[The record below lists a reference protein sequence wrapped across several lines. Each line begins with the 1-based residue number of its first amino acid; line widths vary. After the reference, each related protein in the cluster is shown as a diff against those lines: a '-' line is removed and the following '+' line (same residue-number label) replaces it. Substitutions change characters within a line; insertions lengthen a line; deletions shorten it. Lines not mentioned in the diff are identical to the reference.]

1 MSSAVGGPGVQPVS
15 DQLGEAPAA
24 LGTEDSVAPRT
35 SESPQSNM
43 SEPGLRAAHWM
54 LPRNVLQAAGG
65 ATRAEE
71 SETVQWVR
79 RALAVAVPIVALNSI
94 FTAFADNMPASHHV
108 AALVAAP
115 IFVAAWMIELA
126 GVRWPRPLFIAAI
139 VIPNLWLTLIGHT
152 ETNWLF
158 LPLMVGWVAF
168 VGTRAEG
175 LCALVLAFAT
185 ISIGQ
190 LFIVAPNIGGIPWES
205 WTEWSFVLVLT
216 WFLGYSLCRQERL
229 VTELDVRGHQ
239 LEQHSQELERRGQE
253 LEMLLT
259 VSGSVAS
266 TLEMQQL
273 LDTVFD
279 ALSRVLDYSA
289 IAVLTLDDS
298 QHQLTVAARRGET
311 FNTSH
316 NPQRARYSVAD
327 LGSVWDRLRREEPI
341 VIAAVS
347 GDTEEARLFRRMLG
361 DRSFETSETFPRTV
375 LLVPLVVRGQ
385 IIGLLT
391 LANAAPV
398 DFSIRE
404 TSLALGIAR
413 QAAVAIE
420 NARLHERARQA
431 AVLEE
436 RQRLSRELH
445 DSVTQAL
452 YGISL
457 YAEAA
462 GRALGA
468 GDTQPAVS
476 NLQEIRDT
484 TREALGEMRLLLF
497 ELRPPLLQEHGL
509 AAALKAR
516 LQAVEM
522 RAGLATRFDCEVEER
537 LSPDKEQELYR
548 VAQEALNNVL
558 KHAHAGRVD
567 VHLAVVEGDATLE
580 VVDDGVG
587 FEPSALGGYGFGL
600 RGIGERVERLGGTL
614 RIDSSPGGGTRLH
627 VDVPWS
633 VNSLPD
639 LATVVSKS

>member
-1 MSSAVGGPGVQPVS
+1 VSSAIGGPGVQPIS
-15 DQLGEAPAA
+15 DQLGEATATPGIQDNAAA
-24 LGTEDSVAPRT
+24 LTSGEPPSVAFKP
-35 SESPQSNM
+35 E
-43 SEPGLRAAHWM
+43 LRVARWM
-54 LPRNVLQAAGG
+54 LRRNALQAVAG
-65 ATRAEE
+65 ATPSGE
-71 SETVQWVR
+71 SETVRWVR

-108 AALVAAP
+108 AALIAAP

-126 GVRWPRPLFIAAI
+126 GVRWPRLLFIAAI

-175 LCALVLAFAT
+175 VIALALSFAT
-185 ISIGQ
+185 ITIGQ

-205 WTEWSFVLVLT
+205 WTEWSFLLVLT
-216 WFLGYSLCRQERL
+216 WFLGYALRRQERL
-229 VTELDVRGHQ
+229 VAELD
-239 LEQHSQELERRGQE
+239 ERSQE

-266 TLEMQQL
+266 TLEMPRL
-273 LDTVFD
+273 LETVFD
-279 ALSRVLDYSA
+279 ALRRVLDYSA

-298 QHQLTVAARRGET
+298 QGQLTVAARRGPT
-311 FNTSH
+311 FYTSQDV
-316 NPQRARYSVAD
+316 QRTRYSVAN
-327 LGSVWDRLRREEPI
+327 LGPVWDRLCQGEPI
-341 VIAAVS
+341 VIPDVCAA
-347 GDTEEARLFRRMLG
+347 DAEASLFRGMLG
-361 DRSFETSETFPRTV
+361 NQLLETSDTFPRSV
-375 LLVPLVVRGQ
+375 LLVPLVVRGR
-385 IIGLLT
+385 IIGLLVLT
-391 LANAAPV
+391 NASATA
-398 DFSIRE
+398 FGMRE
-404 TSLALGIAR
+404 TSLAVGIAR
-413 QAAVAIE
+413 QAAVAMD

-462 GRALGA
+462 GRALAA
-468 GDTQPAVS
+468 GDTQPAES
-476 NLQEIRDT
+476 NLQEIRDAT
-484 TREALGEMRLLLF
+484 QEALGEMRLLLF
-497 ELRPPLLQEHGL
+497 ELRPPLLEEHGL

-522 RAGLATRFDCEVEER
+522 RAGLVTRFDCEAEQR

-558 KHAHAGRVD
+558 KHAQAARVD
-567 VHLAVVEGDATLE
+567 VRLAVVNGDATLD
-580 VVDDGVG
+580 VADDGVG
-587 FEPSALGGYGFGL
+587 FEPSARSGFGL
-600 RGIGERVERLGGTL
+600 GLRGMGERVERLGGTL
-614 RIDSSPGGGTRLH
+614 RVESSPGAGTRVH
-627 VDVPWS
+627 VEVPQSVGSRPDVPE
-633 VNSLPD
+633 
-639 LATVVSKS
+639 AAAKS